1 MSNKKKPGFEI
12 GFLNGVLSEFRRS
25 WQNLISFVTTVW
37 CSSPAVMKIDS
48 LSIYSR
54 CFLNVYVNENEQIC
68 IKLGMYFVL
77 GECNNRTYNEQ
88 HGSKSRQY

>member
-1 MSNKKKPGFEI
+1 MSNKKKKPGFEI

-48 LSIYSR
+48 LSIYSL
-54 CFLNVYVNENEQIC
+54 CFLNVYVNEIC
-68 IKLGMYFVL
+68 INMHKTGYVFCF
-77 GECNNRTYNEQ
+77 G
-88 HGSKSRQY
+88 